1 MGQRRQKQNDRCPPC
16 PSERERGTGAR
27 VQYSTHASVKKARGE
42 RETRLQIQKVPRDQ
56 PKLFLASRVK
66 DVNERVFSIYD
77 TLLPK

>member
-1 MGQRRQKQNDRCPPC
+1 MGQRRQKQSDGCPRVRV
-16 PSERERGTGAR
+16 RERGTGAR
-27 VQYSTHASVKKARGE
+27 VQYSIHASVKKVRGE